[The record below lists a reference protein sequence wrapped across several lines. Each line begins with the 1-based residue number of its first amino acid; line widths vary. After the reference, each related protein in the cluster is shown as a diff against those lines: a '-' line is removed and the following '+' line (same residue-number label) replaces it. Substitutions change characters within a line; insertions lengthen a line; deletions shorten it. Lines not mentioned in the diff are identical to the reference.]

1 MTCWRIGEEVWAH
14 LDCLLTLSLLPHLHL
29 LPLPDSSIFLDHVP
43 SNEVRYFTSCW
54 NCFSCTLFSN
64 VDYSTSFLRMCFFEV
79 ATSALQVQHLM
90 AQVITAFIAMHEDFR
105 GAGNL
110 GKQHVFTIAMHKD
123 FRGAGNLG
131 EQHVFTIH
139 QGGVSSPLSLSFSWL
154 LPIFFAITFSCIP
167 NPGLKHLAFCDS
179 ILLIRTDAQTYLTN
193 CAHSER
199 QQLDNGQLIVL
210 LFLHIGCSTQSSFS
224 LLLNELHIWSSC
236 IKCQ

>member
-1 MTCWRIGEEVWAH
+1 MTCWRIGEEVWPH
-14 LDCLLTLSLLPHLHL
+14 LDCLLIFPLLLHLHL
-29 LPLPDSSIFLDHVP
+29 LPLPDSSILLDHVP

-79 ATSALQVQHLM
+79 ATSALQVQHFL
-90 AQVITAFIAMHEDFR
+90 AQVITAFIAMHQDFR
-105 GAGNL
+105 GAANL
-110 GKQHVFTIAMHKD
+110 EVQRCSKSGGIACFH
-123 FRGAGNLG
+123 N
-131 EQHVFTIH
+131 
-139 QGGVSSPLSLSFSWL
+139 SPGSCFFPSLTFFLSAASH
-154 LPIFFAITFSCIP
+154 FFAITFSCIP

-224 LLLNELHIWSSC
+224 LLLNELHIWSSY